1 MQHYLWPY
9 NLGTNSVF
17 AFFSITLMIIFCSV
31 LINLGLALQQNM
43 LKASGY
49 SYDQKII
56 LNKLD
61 NITQILIQESSRK
74 MLTPRMVDNLKND
87 IQENVSLLKK
97 HQIEIKKLLEGNNII
112 EKKSL
117 DYFYSYSIKKQV
129 DDLNPYLEKINKRS
143 QYIIHANFASLT
155 SGYNF
160 WTPIDSLSNE
170 DSKLLIIISDL
181 NQSIH
186 QAALNQNKLL
196 KILYAILLL
205 LALIGL
211 WSIWFFKI
219 NRLNKALEKSYLN
232 LSQKNE
238 TLSFQASH
246 DSLTLLPNRFAFNKR
261 LHDLIDENID
271 ENNKAL
277 NFSLILL
284 DIDYFKSINDTLGH
298 QTGDALL
305 SEVAQRLMKVI
316 NSLRTSTTIY
326 RLGGDEFAIILEN
339 IKNKLEVQRYSE
351 DLMNELHKTFTYEN
365 HTLSISCSM
374 GIVFNPPRPI
384 NSHEAFSAADIA
396 LYRVK
401 ENGRGHFLFYD
412 DISLVPVRELL
423 KTENELRAA
432 VNNQDFLVYY
442 QPIINL
448 QTKHIDYIEALA
460 RWNHPQLGII
470 PPSQWLAIAERL
482 SLVSLITLQVLNKAD
497 SDYQT
502 WLAQGLQ
509 LKRININFTEAL
521 LVNQQALQE
530 LNIFSNQRP
539 WMGIEVTESIILDRS
554 FSTIKKHLCH
564 LKKQG
569 VEIFLDDFG
578 TGFANLSHLREL
590 PVDTIKIDRSFTAE
604 LLDNKEAQVIVK
616 FIIDL
621 ANRLNKKTVCE
632 GVENTETLDLL
643 MKMGCNY
650 SQGFLHSEPLSFQN
664 MTNLLKRDRNL

>member
-1 MQHYLWPY
+1 MQNFLRPY
-9 NLGTNSVF
+9 DLGTNSVF
-17 AFFSITLMIIFCSV
+17 AFFSITLMIIFCSF
-31 LINLGLALQQNM
+31 LINLGLTLQQNM

-61 NITQILIQESSRK
+61 NITQVLIQESSRK
-74 MLTPRMVDNLKND
+74 ILTPRMVINLKKD
-87 IQENVSLLKK
+87 IKENIDLLKK
-97 HQIEIKKLLEGNNII
+97 NHIEIKKLLNGNNFI
-112 EKKSL
+112 EKIAL
-117 DYFYSYSIKKQV
+117 NHFYS
-129 DDLNPYLEKINKRS
+129 DDIENKINDLDPYLEKIDDRS
-143 QYIIHANFASLT
+143 QYIINADFNSLK

-160 WTPIDSLSNE
+160 WTPIDSLSNNS
-170 DSKLLIIISDL
+170 SKLSVIISEL
-181 NQSIH
+181 NYIIYQN
-186 QAALNQNKLL
+186 ALNQNKLL

-211 WSIWFFKI
+211 WSIWFLKV

-238 TLSFQASH
+238 ILSFQASH
-246 DSLTLLPNRFAFNKR
+246 DALTLLPNRFVFNKK
-261 LHDLIDENID
+261 LQDLIDK
-271 ENNKAL
+271 NNELL

-284 DIDYFKSINDTLGH
+284 DIDHFKSINDTLGH

-305 SEVAQRLMKVI
+305 VEIAQRLIKTV
-316 NSLRTSTTIY
+316 SLLNTSIY
-326 RLGGDEFAIILEN
+326 RLGGDEFAIIIEN
-339 IKNKLEVQRYSE
+339 SKTKLEIQQYSE
-351 DLMNELHKTFTYEN
+351 YLMNELQQSFIYET
-365 HTLSISCSM
+365 HRIFISCSM
-374 GIVFNPPRPI
+374 GIIFNPSQPI
-384 NSHEAFSAADIA
+384 NSHEIFSAADIA

-412 DISLVPVRELL
+412 DISLVPIRELL

-432 VNNQDFLVYY
+432 VNNHEFLVYY

-448 QTKHIDYIEALA
+448 QTRHIEYIEALA
-460 RWNHPQLGII
+460 RWNHPELGII
-470 PPSQWLAIAERL
+470 PPSHWLAIAERL
-482 SLVSLITLQVLNKAD
+482 SLVSLITLQVLNKAE
-497 SDYQT
+497 SDYHAWQ
-502 WLAQGLQ
+502 AQNLY
-509 LKRININFTEAL
+509 LERININFTEGL

-530 LNIFSNQRP
+530 LNIFSNPKP

-590 PVDTIKIDRSFTAE
+590 PVDKIKIDRSFTTE
-604 LLDNKEAQVIVK
+604 LLQSKEAQVIVK

-621 ANRLNKKTVCE
+621 ASRLDKKTVCE
-632 GVENTETLDLL
+632 GVENVETLELL
-643 MKMGCNY
+643 ITMGCSY
-650 SQGFLHSEPLSFQN
+650 SQGFLHSEPLSFQD
-664 MTNLLKRDRNL
+664 MTHLLIKDHHL

>member
-1 MQHYLWPY
+1 MQNFLRPY
-9 NLGTNSVF
+9 DLGTNSVF
-17 AFFSITLMIIFCSV
+17 AFFSITLMIIFCSF
-31 LINLGLALQQNM
+31 LINLGLTLQQNM

-61 NITQILIQESSRK
+61 NITQVLIQESSRK
-74 MLTPRMVDNLKND
+74 ILTPRMVINLKKD
-87 IQENVSLLKK
+87 IKENIDLLKK
-97 HQIEIKKLLEGNNII
+97 NHIEIKKLLNGNNFI
-112 EKKSL
+112 EKIAL
-117 DYFYSYSIKKQV
+117 NYFYS
-129 DDLNPYLEKINKRS
+129 DDIENKINDLDPYLEKIDDRS
-143 QYIIHANFASLT
+143 QYIINADFNSLK

-160 WTPIDSLSNE
+160 WTPIDSLSNNS
-170 DSKLLIIISDL
+170 SKLSVIISEL
-181 NQSIH
+181 NYIIYQN
-186 QAALNQNKLL
+186 ALNQNKLL

-211 WSIWFFKI
+211 WSIWFLKV

-238 TLSFQASH
+238 ILSFQASH
-246 DSLTLLPNRFAFNKR
+246 DALTLLPNRFVFNKK
-261 LHDLIDENID
+261 LQDLIDQSNEL
-271 ENNKAL
+271 L

-284 DIDYFKSINDTLGH
+284 DIDHFKSINDTLGH

-305 SEVAQRLMKVI
+305 VEIAQRLIKTV
-316 NSLRTSTTIY
+316 SLLNTSIY
-326 RLGGDEFAIILEN
+326 RLGGDEFAIIIEN
-339 IKNKLEVQRYSE
+339 SKTKLEIQQYSE
-351 DLMNELHKTFTYEN
+351 YLMSELQQSFIYET
-365 HTLSISCSM
+365 HRIFISCSM
-374 GIVFNPPRPI
+374 GIIFNPSQPI
-384 NSHEAFSAADIA
+384 NSHEIFSAADIA

-412 DISLVPVRELL
+412 DISLVPIRELL

-432 VNNQDFLVYY
+432 VNNHEFLVYY

-448 QTKHIDYIEALA
+448 QTRHIEYIEALA
-460 RWNHPQLGII
+460 RWNHPELGII
-470 PPSQWLAIAERL
+470 PPSHWLAIAERL
-482 SLVSLITLQVLNKAD
+482 SLVSLITLQVLNKAE
-497 SDYQT
+497 SDYHAWQ
-502 WLAQGLQ
+502 AQNLY
-509 LKRININFTEAL
+509 LERININFTEGL

-530 LNIFSNQRP
+530 LNIFSNPKP

-590 PVDTIKIDRSFTAE
+590 PVDKIKIDRSFTTE
-604 LLDNKEAQVIVK
+604 LLQSKEAQVIVK

-621 ANRLNKKTVCE
+621 ASRLDKKTVCE
-632 GVENTETLDLL
+632 GVENVETLELL
-643 MKMGCNY
+643 ITMGCSY
-650 SQGFLHSEPLSFQN
+650 SQGFLHSEPLSFQD
-664 MTNLLKRDRNL
+664 MTHLLIKDHHL